1 MAIDLN
7 INKLGGKGTVVD
19 TSVASDN
26 FDVKQDKASGP
37 ILKGDSVTITSGA
50 MSDLEKLVARLKNET
65 SDMRQSMAQRRISIM
80 QTVIDSMN
88 IKVTEA
94 QMNSLVDL
102 EALGAEKSELE
113 KELLSLNSEK
123 TALEGRITLLDMQIE
138 ALEKQIAQ
146 AVEDGAD
153 HREQVAKLKEQRS
166 REQAD
171 LDRLEGSIS
180 SISAR
185 ISEIDV
191 KISDCTSSIGATTLA
206 AVTKALRDAA
216 GVVGSS
222 DTELKETNSDRVE
235 AEKKALATD
244 VARGISESLDKIDEE
259 ITKAI
264 DEAQMKVEG

>member
-1 MAIDLN
+1 
-7 INKLGGKGTVVD
+7 
-19 TSVASDN
+19 
-26 FDVKQDKASGP
+26 
-37 ILKGDSVTITSGA
+37 
-50 MSDLEKLVARLKNET
+50 
-65 SDMRQSMAQRRISIM
+65 
-80 QTVIDSMN
+80 
-88 IKVTEA
+88 
-94 QMNSLVDL
+94 
-102 EALGAEKSELE
+102 
-113 KELLSLNSEK
+113 
-123 TALEGRITLLDMQIE
+123 
-138 ALEKQIAQ
+138 
-146 AVEDGAD
+146 
-153 HREQVAKLKEQRS
+153 
-166 REQAD
+166 